1 MFRPW
6 KEAMLTLTGQ
16 PDMNT
21 DALREYFLPLENFLK
36 KENRKNNVQ
45 VRIHKSIFWGKK
57 IMPKI
62 LKKGLNS
69 TQLYSALLRPVAI
82 DSPVY
87 SK

>member
-6 KEAMLTLTGQ
+6 KEAMSTLTGQ

-45 VRIHKSIFWGKK
+45 VRIH
-57 IMPKI
+57 
-62 LKKGLNS
+62 N
-69 TQLYSALLRPVAI
+69 
-82 DSPVY
+82 
-87 SK
+87 